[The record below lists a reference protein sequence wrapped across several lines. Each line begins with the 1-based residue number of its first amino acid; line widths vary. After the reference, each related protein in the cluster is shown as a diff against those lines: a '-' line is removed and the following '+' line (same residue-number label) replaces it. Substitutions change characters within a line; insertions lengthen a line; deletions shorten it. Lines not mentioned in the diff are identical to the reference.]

1 LMRSRLVAV
10 GDITIEHAVE
20 LPLIEDQ
27 QMVETFLPHTP
38 GEALADR
45 IGSRS
50 VIGCFEDLDAAGCGH
65 ARKAVPKFAIVITNQ
80 ILWRLSIWR
89 SFSELLG
96 NPRIGRR
103 SCYAYV
109 DYSPR
114 LEFDNEER
122 KERSKEEIRD
132 L

>member
-1 LMRSRLVAV
+1 MRSCSVEVRH
-10 GDITIEHAVE
+10 ICIEHALELLLVE
-20 LPLIEDQ
+20 DEQVIKA
-27 QMVETFLPHTP
+27 FLPHTP
-38 GEALADR
+38 GEAFADR
-45 IGSRS
+45 ISSRRM
-50 VIGCFEDLDAAGCGH
+50 IGCFKNLNRTRCRH
-65 ARKAVPKFAIVITNQ
+65 TRKAVPKFAIVITNQ